1 MRAASG
7 CGILASRALSV
18 MEPGLIELEPPPPPP
33 PPPLPIVG
41 SGGGGG
47 S

>member
-33 PPPLPIVG
+33 PLPIVG
-41 SGGGGG
+41 GGGGGG